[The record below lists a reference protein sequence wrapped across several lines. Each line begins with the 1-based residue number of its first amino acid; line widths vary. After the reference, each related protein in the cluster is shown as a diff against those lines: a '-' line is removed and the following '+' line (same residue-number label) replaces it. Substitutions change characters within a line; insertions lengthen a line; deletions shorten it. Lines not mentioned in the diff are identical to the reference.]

1 MYFTWSIFEYFVP
14 YIEQEN
20 FVYRLFSAE
29 KKIGSSSFIFFFL
42 FAELMFVICWMLHPE
57 VEFRA
62 KLVDIINYPWFTRH
76 VNINDYNYDSV
87 LGKIPFFV
95 FVFCIL
101 FICFFVFSLKKYST
115 LLKEIEEEFYS
126 LQFVL
131 NQFFNHPP
139 SKPFTQFLLLIL
151 SEFKQISFCFP

>member
-1 MYFTWSIFEYFVP
+1 MLCPI
-14 YIEQEN
+14 
-20 FVYRLFSAE
+20 YRTRKFRVQTFFSR
-29 KKIGSSSFIFFFL
+29 KKMRFIFLYNFFL

-87 LGKIPFFV
+87 LGKISFFV

-126 LQFVL
+126 L
-131 NQFFNHPP
+131 
-139 SKPFTQFLLLIL
+139 
-151 SEFKQISFCFP
+151 